1 MAQHSVKIDDKVYT
15 KLKLYCDL
23 NKESVHKISNE
34 AIEEYLNML
43 QFGDAPFFDYRRENR
58 QNSPNT
64 ELEIDKNTEKV
75 EKEETISAKTPSFDG
90 IINELGIKKIEV
102 APIPIP
108 TKDAENKLIEILS
121 THQDGETK
129 PRGKRRL

>member
-43 QFGDAPFFDYRRENR
+43 QFGDAPFLDHKRENR

-75 EKEETISAKTPSFDG
+75 EKEETISTKTPSFEE
-90 IINELGIKKIEV
+90 IKKELDIKKIEV
-102 APIPIP
+102 TPIP